1 MTVSTEIFV
10 LAYSLVKNYTTQI
23 HDNKFFLK
31 FPCDNKFFLLKFPC
45 EKSAFSHSAL
55 LSHTQCTG
63 TANLQMVRSVG
74 HPREGHRACLQRIQ
88 EKHRAV
94 SLINRAVVPRSRSCN
109 SAIACAHF

>member
-23 HDNKFFLK
+23 HDNKFFL
-31 FPCDNKFFLLKFPC
+31 LKFPC
-45 EKSAFSHSAL
+45 EKSALSHSAL